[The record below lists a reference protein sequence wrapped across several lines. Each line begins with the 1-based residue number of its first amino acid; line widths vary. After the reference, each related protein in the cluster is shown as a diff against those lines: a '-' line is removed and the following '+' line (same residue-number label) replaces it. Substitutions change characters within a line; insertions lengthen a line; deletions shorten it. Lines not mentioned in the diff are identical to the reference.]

1 MSPPAEPGAHAPLPP
16 DALARLVENHRE
28 FLRFLERRVGSR
40 AIAEDI
46 LQAAFIR
53 AAEKGGDLRDGE
65 ALIGW
70 FYRVLRNA
78 VIDHGR
84 RRATADRA
92 VTALAAELAD
102 AEDAPEAW
110 RETACR
116 CILSLAANLKPEY
129 AEALARVEVEGQAVK
144 DFAAERGLAPNTA
157 SVRLKRAREAL
168 RREVAA
174 SCGTCAE
181 HGCLDC
187 ACGGPAAPSR

>member
-1 MSPPAEPGAHAPLPP
+1 MTDEPRSPSPAPLDPK
-16 DALARLVENHRE
+16 ALARLVESHRD

-40 AIAEDI
+40 AVAEDL
-46 LQAAFIR
+46 LQAAFVR
-53 AAEKGGDLRDGE
+53 AAEKGGALRDGE

-92 VTALAAELAD
+92 VTALAAELVD
-102 AEDAPEAW
+102 VEEPPEAW
-110 RETACR
+110 REVACR
-116 CILSLAANLKPEY
+116 CVLQLAANLKPEY
-129 AEALARVEVEGQAVK
+129 AEALARVEVDGQAVK

-187 ACGGPAAPSR
+187 ACGGPATDPR